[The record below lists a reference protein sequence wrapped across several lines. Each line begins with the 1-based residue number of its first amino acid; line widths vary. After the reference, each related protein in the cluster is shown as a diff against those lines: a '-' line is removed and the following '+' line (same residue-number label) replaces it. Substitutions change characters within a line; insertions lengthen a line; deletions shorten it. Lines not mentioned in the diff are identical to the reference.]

1 MLYDDV
7 VKLYVALFDRA
18 PEKEGF
24 EGWYKATLLND
35 WDRAKLAQSM
45 IAAAQEYLKAHP
57 EDRDIYPQYVDLD
70 ERDFSKVQAVITKV
84 YEILFNKSYS
94 DDPEGIDTWT
104 QSVVDGEPLG
114 NVIASIVTVADEIA
128 AGNIPA
134 DQKTLEAAQ
143 AFENKVSVSKYA
155 IEKFDTFNGDFY
167 FFQNIIKEVDASSS
181 SIEHSI
187 DQINGDTDYQVP
199 LTPSVEALLYGEDVR
214 LPQQTITYS
223 FDQQM
228 PQEYANYSD
237 LIQNWQ
243 PLDEEDRQVA
253 REVFAYAD
261 SLLGVSFQ
269 EVPSGGDIRIS
280 KSAMSSANEAGFTMV
295 QEYNGKLVSEG
306 IGSDIFL
313 ALDYD
318 NKAAAKD
325 VILHELGHAL
335 GLKHPFEGDIQL
347 PISKD
352 DTLYTIMS
360 YTQVETALPQIT
372 LQKTSDTSYS
382 YLVTMEPVGR
392 QNYGYYDIQALQY
405 LYGVE
410 KSHLGNEEYDL
421 SQSFANHSF
430 PSIIDF
436 GGIEWLDFSNSSDPI
451 KIDLIGGDR
460 LGSIGEHLPYDFIK
474 EQVEQQVQEQQI
486 TLWSSEEIYD
496 QIINTLS
503 NSSEIYQGKE
513 VVTLR
518 PNSIENIK
526 ASQFDDVIYDNALD
540 NIILTGA
547 GDDIIYVNGGND
559 YIDGGAGYDKLYL
572 DLLPEENYQ
581 KIIYNDVT
589 YLIFDEKVVALENIE
604 EIAL

>member
-24 EGWYKATLLND
+24 EGWYKATLING
-35 WDRAKLAQSM
+35 WDRAQLAQSM

-128 AGNIPA
+128 VGNIPA

-243 PLDEEDRQVA
+243 PLGEEDRQVA

>member
-199 LTPSVEALLYGEDVR
+199 LTPSVEALLYGDKVR
-214 LPQQTITYS
+214 LPQQVITYS

-243 PLDEEDRQVA
+243 PLGEKDQQVA

-352 DTLYTIMS
+352 NTLYTVMS

-421 SQSFANHSF
+421 SQSFANHTF

-540 NIILTGA
+540 NIILAGA
-547 GDDIIYVNGGND
+547 GDDTIYVDGGND
-559 YIDGGAGYDKLYL
+559 YIDGGEGYDRLYL
-572 DLLPEENYQ
+572 DLLPGEDYQ
-581 KIIYNDVT
+581 QIVYNDIT
-589 YLIFDEKVVALENIE
+589 YLVFDDRVVALENIE
-604 EIAL
+604 EIV

>member
-243 PLDEEDRQVA
+243 PLGEEDRQVA